1 MVKFS
6 HIADCHLGGWRDPRM
21 RELNSLAF
29 EKAIERSISLQV
41 DFVLICGDLYN
52 TALPAIEVVKDS
64 VRILGKLREA
74 KIPVYIIAGS
84 HDYSPSGKTMLGVLE
99 EAGLVINVA
108 KQKEGEGLCLEFT
121 QDPKT
126 GTKMCGII
134 GRRGALEQ
142 SYYEHLNR
150 EELESEEGFK
160 VFLFHSALL
169 ELKEKGFEEML
180 AMPLSYLPKGFDYYA
195 GGHVHVIC
203 DKEVDGYRVV
213 YPGPLFPN
221 SFDETEKL
229 KGGGFFV
236 YDNGSVTREE
246 VTLKRVVEVLV
257 KSNSHTSEEVMGLL
271 QAALIGKDFSDSIVT
286 IRCKGILGSGKISD
300 IDFSSFVKQIYEMG
314 AYFVMRNTRGL
325 ESQAFEAVRIE
336 EEQIDVLEKN
346 LVKEHAG
353 QDKRLGFDVEKEVSF
368 GLELLGALSSEKN
381 EGETKSTYDDRMKAE
396 ARKIVEKYLVK

>member
-21 RELNSLAF
+21 RELNSMAF
-29 EKAIERSISLQV
+29 ERAIDRSIALGV

-52 TALPAIEVVKDS
+52 TALPAIEIVRDS
-64 VRILGKLREA
+64 VRILGKLRA
-74 KIPVYIIAGS
+74 LNIPVYIIAGS
-84 HDYSPSGKTMLGVLE
+84 HDYSPSGKTMLSVLE

-108 KQKEGEGLCLEFT
+108 KQKEGEGLCLQIT

-134 GRRGALEQ
+134 GRRGALEE
-142 SYYEHLNR
+142 SYYKHLNR
-150 EELESEEGFK
+150 EELEKEEGFK
-160 VFLFHSALL
+160 LFLFHSALL

-195 GGHVHVIC
+195 GGHVHIVC

-221 SFDETEKL
+221 SFDEIEKL

-236 YDNGSVTREE
+236 YDNGSVTRED
-246 VTLKRVVEVLV
+246 VSIKRVVEILV
-257 KSNSHTSEEVMGLL
+257 KSNGHSADELMGML
-271 QAALIGKDFSDSIVT
+271 QAELLDKDFTDAIVT
-286 IRCKGILGSGKISD
+286 VRCKGHLGSGKISD
-300 IDFSSFVKQIYEMG
+300 IDFSSYVKEIYSKG

-325 ESQAFEAVRIE
+325 DSQVFEAVRIE
-336 EEQIDVLEKN
+336 EQQIDVLEKT
-346 LVKEHAG
+346 LVREHAG
-353 QDKRLGFDVEKEVSF
+353 QDKRLGLDADKEVSF
-368 GLELLGALSSEKN
+368 GLDLLDALSSEKN